1 MIREPGST
9 VIRECRGRIEE
20 EMEDVADMTLG
31 ELDQLLLKLKDEL
44 EDVEEERMF
53 VLGQTGLHVSAGSV
67 RKYEGEIS
75 SLRAKIEEVSQALE
89 AKRAE

>member
-1 MIREPGST
+1 
-9 VIRECRGRIEE
+9 
-20 EMEDVADMTLG
+20 MEDVADMTLG